1 MDATSGSRE
10 QVLTEERQAQPRP
23 KPTQHRPAE
32 LQPELRKLR
41 STKGVPQCGVQPE
54 SRPIPKSRPRSSHAF
69 GSPGLSG
76 VFARRTRGSL
86 QVSWLTPALAAH
98 SNSRVASYAQAHGS
112 VVRSA
117 RPF

>member
-10 QVLTEERQAQPRP
+10 QVLTEERQAQSRP

-54 SRPIPKSRPRSSHAF
+54 S
-69 GSPGLSG
+69 
-76 VFARRTRGSL
+76 
-86 QVSWLTPALAAH
+86 
-98 SNSRVASYAQAHGS
+98 
-112 VVRSA
+112 
-117 RPF
+117 